1 MRRLFSKSAIPAW
14 HIREFGY
21 AAIATAFTTVL
32 SLLIVPFT
40 GYITIALLYLLLVV
54 LAALNFTR
62 WTVLFVAAASAV
74 LWNFLFIPPRY
85 TIYIDKIDDLMFFA
99 MFFVVAIA
107 MGHVTNR
114 LRESQ
119 LIQQQRERRTS
130 ALYELVRQA
139 GLASDL
145 DAGLC
150 AAISLIETIFGVRAA
165 LLLRLGDHTLS
176 RIPHP
181 ASSLNLE
188 PSALEAAQMAFSRQA
203 PAGKF
208 TDSMPESAAMHLP
221 LKAHTAVMGVLTVT
235 PAVKQS
241 FDATE
246 RELLET
252 FAVLIGTI
260 LERDHLLAAF
270 KHAEILEASERLHR
284 ALLQSV
290 SHELK
295 TPLAAVQT
303 GIDALASSAMTENKK
318 RITIQEIQS
327 ASRRL
332 QRVIDN
338 LLNMSRIESGAVQPK
353 LDWCDIGELL
363 EAAIE
368 LAGDNLR
375 DHDIVADNGSN
386 LPMVKIDQPLLE
398 QCLCNLL
405 LNSASWS
412 RPGSKITLTANLED
426 NRLILTVNDEGE
438 GIRESELGRIF
449 DVFYRGAGARPGGT
463 GLGLAIVEGFVR
475 AHHGTVR
482 AANRQPRGAE
492 FVITLPVETL
502 SADLAKELA

>member
-1 MRRLFSKSAIPAW
+1 MHRLFFKSAIPAW
-14 HIREFGY
+14 HIREFVY
-21 AAIATAFTTVL
+21 AAILTASTTLL
-32 SLLIVPFT
+32 SLLIAPFT
-40 GYITIALLYLLLVV
+40 GYIAIALLYLLLVIM
-54 LAALNFTR
+54 AALNFTR

-119 LIQQQRERRTS
+119 LMQQQRERRTA

-139 GLASDL
+139 GLPPDL
-145 DAGLC
+145 NTGLY
-150 AAISLIETIFGVRAA
+150 AAVSLIETIFGVRAA
-165 LLLRLGDHTLS
+165 LLLRLKDHTLAQT
-176 RIPHP
+176 PHP
-181 ASSLNLE
+181 ASSLKMDE
-188 PSALEAAQMAFSRQA
+188 SALDAAQTAFSRQMVV
-203 PAGKF
+203 GKLSTTSF
-208 TDSMPESAAMHLP
+208 QSETMHLP
-221 LKAHTAVMGVLTVT
+221 LKARTAVMGTLSVT
-235 PAVKQS
+235 PTPGKK
-241 FDATE
+241 FDSAE
-246 RELLET
+246 MELLET

-270 KHAEILEASERLHR
+270 KHAEILEASDRLHR

-303 GIDALASSAMTENKK
+303 GVDALFGGAMNDNKR
-318 RITIQEIQS
+318 RITLHEVQS
-327 ASRRL
+327 ALRRL

-338 LLNMSRIESGAVQPK
+338 LLNMSRIESGAVQAK
-353 LDWCDIGELL
+353 LDWCDIGELI
-363 EAAIE
+363 EAAID
-368 LAGDNLR
+368 LAGNGLR
-375 DHDIVADNGSN
+375 EHHIVADNASN
-386 LPMVKIDQPLLE
+386 LPMVKVDQALLE

-412 RPGSKITLTANLED
+412 RPGSKITLTANIED
-426 NRLILTVNDEGE
+426 NQLILSVTDEGQ

-449 DVFYRGAGARPGGT
+449 DVFYRGSDARPGGT

-492 FVITLPVETL
+492 FVITLPVEIL
-502 SADLAKELA
+502 SADLAEELA

>member
-1 MRRLFSKSAIPAW
+1 MGRLFFKSAIPAW
-14 HIREFGY
+14 HLREFGY
-21 AAIATAFTTVL
+21 AATATAVTTAL
-32 SLLIVPFT
+32 ALLIVPFT

-62 WTVLFVAAASAV
+62 WTVLLVAAASAM

-85 TIYIDKIDDLMFFA
+85 TIYIDKIDDLMFFV
-99 MFFVVAIA
+99 MFFVVAIS

-114 LRESQ
+114 LRESR
-119 LIQQQRERRTS
+119 LVQQQRERRTS

-165 LLLRLGDHTLS
+165 LLLRQKDHALS
-176 RIPHP
+176 RVAHP
-181 ASSLNLE
+181 ASSLAIHAQ
-188 PSALEAAQMAFSRQA
+188 SLEAAQIAFARQVLV
-203 PAGKF
+203 GKF
-208 TDSMPESAAMHLP
+208 TDTMLESKAMHLP
-221 LKAHTAVMGVLTVT
+221 LKAGTAVMGVLSVA
-235 PAVKQS
+235 PALRKR
-241 FDATE
+241 FDPTE
-246 RELLET
+246 IELLET

-303 GIDALASSAMTENKK
+303 GIDALAGGSMLESK
-318 RITIQEIQS
+318 RRAAIQEIQS

-338 LLNMSRIESGAVQPK
+338 LLNMSRIESGAIQPK
-353 LDWCDIGELL
+353 LDWCDVAELI
-363 EAAIE
+363 ESAVE
-368 LAGDNLR
+368 LAGDTLSE
-375 DHDIVADNGSN
+375 HQIVADNGGN

-412 RPGSKITLTANLED
+412 LPGSKITVTARLKDNSLT
-426 NRLILTVNDEGE
+426 LTVQDEGE
-438 GIRESELGRIF
+438 GMPESELGRVF
-449 DVFYRGAGARPGGT
+449 DAFYRGTAAQPGGT

-475 AHHGTVR
+475 AHHGEVR
-482 AANRQPRGAE
+482 AANRQPHGAE
-492 FVITLPVETL
+492 FVITIPVETL
-502 SADLAKELA
+502 PADLAKELA